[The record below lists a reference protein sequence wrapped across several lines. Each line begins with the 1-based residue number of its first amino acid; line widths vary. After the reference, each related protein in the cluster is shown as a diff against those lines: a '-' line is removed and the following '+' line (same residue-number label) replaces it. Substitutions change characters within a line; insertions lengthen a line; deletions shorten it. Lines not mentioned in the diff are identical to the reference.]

1 MGRTVIAEDN
11 LLPYL
16 IQFARPDSYVIGLI
30 LGQSTDQRDYVVH
43 LARTPRPASKDV
55 KDESIGGGGSSQLLN
70 EVEQLK
76 PLKSIQDVQENWV
89 ADHAKHVTRMLPGGM
104 WVLGIFIVGPGDLFG
119 DAKAVS
125 RIRAVLHHIKK
136 NLSSNAFLHGNS
148 SSPEKLALHLCSTT
162 QRYTC
167 RSFDTNSMGSSVRPV
182 DWKFQSGSTRWHQLD
197 CQYDL
202 DHIFPTSIEKQTE
215 SLKKRLQD
223 ILLSV
228 SENIKS
234 SVCMIDGELRD
245 SSEALDALGKKK
257 KPKASGKGSNVGEAK
272 PLNVSLYIPCDNN
285 VQKNEDVKVVHCC
298 GEMNFLGNL
307 ASRVFLHQKATV
319 EEAVQAVKQD
329 IVRSLASRLEL
340 HWDSLIEEE
349 HGSPEER
356 LTLHEPPR
364 RVLVPLPCCKVTLS
378 DYLFPGEGPSEALI
392 SLQELL
398 DLQVEESDVQK
409 DLEVQAD
416 PSEFYALDAQLE
428 GDVSEDMIPGTMDS
442 QKILFVGLAI
452 AAVILA
458 ISVSMQFSN
467 FFTNTRV

>member
-1 MGRTVIAEDN
+1 MGRTVYAEDN

-16 IQFARPDSYVIGLI
+16 LQLAKSDSYVIGLV
-30 LGQSTDQRDYVVH
+30 LGQNADQRDYVVH
-43 LARTPRPASKDV
+43 LARTPCPATKDV
-55 KDESIGGGGSSQLLN
+55 KDETAGGATPTPSK
-70 EVEQLK
+70 VELQ
-76 PLKSIQDVQENWV
+76 PIKSVQDIQETWV

-104 WVLGIFIVGPGDLFG
+104 WVLGIFIVGPGDVFA
-119 DAKAVS
+119 DPKSVS
-125 RIRAVLHHIKK
+125 RLRAVLLHIKK
-136 NLSSNAFLHGNS
+136 NVSSNPFLQGNCPNS
-148 SSPEKLALHLCSTT
+148 EKLALHLCSTT

-167 RSFDTNSMGSSVRPV
+167 KSIDTNNMGGSVRPV
-182 DWKFQSGSTRWHQLD
+182 EWKFQTKATRWHQLD

-202 DHIFPTSIEKQTE
+202 DQVFPTSLDKQTQ
-215 SLKKRLQD
+215 SLKKHLQD
-223 ILLSV
+223 MLATI

-234 SVCMIDGELRD
+234 AICMIDGEIKE
-245 SSEALDALGKKK
+245 SSEVLDALGKKK
-257 KPKASGKGSNVGEAK
+257 KTKGSSKSSNTGEMK
-272 PLNVSLYIPCDNN
+272 TLNVSLYIPCDAKPEKDGEMQ
-285 VQKNEDVKVVHCC
+285 VLECC

-319 EEAVQAVKQD
+319 LEAEQAVKQD

-349 HGSPEER
+349 QGSPEER

-364 RVLVPLPCCKVTLS
+364 RVLVPLPDCRVTLS

-409 DLEVQAD
+409 DLEIPAD
-416 PSEFYALDAQLE
+416 PAEFYALDAQLE
-428 GDVSEDMIPGTMDS
+428 GDASEDLLPVTVDT

-452 AAVILA
+452 AALVLA
-458 ISVSMQFSN
+458 ISVAIQFTG
-467 FFTNTRV
+467 FTSKKAE